1 MRRAVTERA
10 RCRHPAPPTPA
21 HIGDWASQVTSIAI
35 VRLDAAG
42 RVRSWNP
49 GAERIKGYT
58 AREIIGSAFARFYRP
73 QERERHLPAQLLERA
88 ARVGSAEDTGWRVRA
103 DGSLFWAREVITA
116 LRAEDSTLTGYVTLT
131 RDLTAEKRAEDERE
145 AFLRAFA
152 HDHLSPVTAL
162 RGYIDLLEEAAP
174 EHHAL
179 IERISTVSDHLVSMM
194 SELTGH
200 VSGTPAAECESVA
213 LGTLVREASALVL
226 SDGEFHRLRIAGDR
240 RLRVMT
246 HAAMLRR
253 AVANV
258 IDNAAKYS
266 SDDIGVTISEHDGEA
281 EIAVTDTGR
290 GIAPEDVASIFSPFQ
305 RGRLADADDGG
316 SGLGLASVREI
327 VERLGG
333 RVDLTS
339 ALDAGTTVTL
349 TLPLSL

>member
-1 MRRAVTERA
+1 MRRAVTHRVRA
-10 RCRHPAPPTPA
+10 TRAASATDA
-21 HIGDWASQVTSIAI
+21 HIPDWASQVTSIAI
-35 VRLDAAG
+35 IRLDTTG

-58 AREIIGSAFARFYRP
+58 AREIIGSSFERFYRP
-73 QERERHLPAQLLERA
+73 QERDRHLPARLLERA
-88 ARVGSAEDTGWRVRA
+88 ARTGSAEDTGWRVRA
-103 DGSLFWAREVITA
+103 DGSLFWARVVITA

-131 RDLTAEKRAEDERE
+131 RDLTAEKRADDERE

-152 HDHLSPVTAL
+152 HDYLSPITAL
-162 RGYIDLLEEAAP
+162 RGYVDLLEEAAP

-200 VSGTPAAECESVA
+200 VSGTPAAERESVA
-213 LGTLVREASALVL
+213 LGTLVREAAALVL
-226 SDGEFHRLRIAGDR
+226 SDDEFSRLRIVGDR
-240 RLRVMT
+240 RLRVLT
-246 HAAMLRR
+246 EAPMLRR

-266 SDDIGVTISEHDGEA
+266 SDDIRITISAQESEA
-281 EIAVTDTGR
+281 VVAVTDTGR
-290 GIAPEDVASIFSPFQ
+290 GIAPEDEPRIFSPFE
-305 RGRLADADDGG
+305 RGRLAEAGDGG

-333 RVDLTS
+333 RVTLTS
-339 ALDAGTTVTL
+339 TLGEGTTVTL
-349 TLPLSL
+349 TLPLRA